1 MICGD
6 LIQKQDAVQQ
16 LFFIL
21 FKHFQVVVFI
31 SFTDALKERH
41 LAVGRHLPE
50 QIDHIID
57 VAFLVFELI
66 EIAQDQFDCF
76 LKYGRIV
83 SQFIVADDDCRI
95 KGRAHVG
102 DAVDIAGMVAC
113 CTICIIVT
121 ISGLQQQ
128 LPAFPAVFRIAAI
141 SSGHIILQPCF
152 GVHRLAFPGH
162 LPEQIVVDRIE
173 HRAFRR
179 DADAFHMFA
188 VRVGICDLRG
198 KIFQLT
204 MHASASAVIVEHAIY
219 PGSTAKLFA
228 IPVGG
233 IVPMRVFGR
242 IQIKHEDMV
251 FAVFTKAFQDS
262 WIRIGQPRLNDP
274 HGIFVIFHHLIEDIG
289 RHFRF
294 AQIRRDDAAFM
305 CQISGIII
313 GDLSI
318 DEFLGLVKL
327 LGQLI
332 IAIIGRLQD
341 RRSGKAGPI
350 ALGDHIIMDII
361 IAFIT
366 KDRG

>member
-57 VAFLVFELI
+57 VAFIVFELI

-141 SSGHIILQPCF
+141 SSAHVILQPFF
-152 GVHRLAFPGH
+152 GVHRLAFPCH
-162 LPEQIVVDRIE
+162 LPKQIIVDRIE

-179 DADAFHMFA
+179 DADAFHMLA
-188 VRVGICDLRG
+188 VRIGMRDLRG
-198 KIFQLT
+198 EVFQL
-204 MHASASAVIVEHAIY
+204 AVH
-219 PGSTAKLFA
+219 
-228 IPVGG
+228 
-233 IVPMRVFGR
+233 
-242 IQIKHEDMV
+242 
-251 FAVFTKAFQDS
+251 
-262 WIRIGQPRLNDP
+262 
-274 HGIFVIFHHLIEDIG
+274 
-289 RHFRF
+289 
-294 AQIRRDDAAFM
+294 
-305 CQISGIII
+305 
-313 GDLSI
+313 
-318 DEFLGLVKL
+318 
-327 LGQLI
+327 
-332 IAIIGRLQD
+332 
-341 RRSGKAGPI
+341 AGPSAI
-350 ALGDHIIMDII
+350 VVQHAVYP
-361 IAFIT
+361 
-366 KDRG
+366 